1 MMLGGQSLV
10 ETGVKVLGHE
20 PDPLADDGEFVDGH
34 GEKIWKYRQYI
45 GKKAQAVTRPGEYW
59 ALLGQLVVSTKRQ
72 GPKGGS
78 GEPKKGHQCCLILR
92 MRTSGLNME
101 KEELCSAITL
111 EEEGV
116 DLKLKIV
123 SAILNIMGSKLLGDG
138 GQRAFAVELRSYAQ

>member
-1 MMLGGQSLV
+1 M

-20 PDPLADDGEFVDGH
+20 LDPLADDGEFVDGH

-78 GEPKKGHQCCLILR
+78 GEPKKGAPMLSNMKDEDLGAKHGKG
-92 MRTSGLNME
+92 RTLF
-101 KEELCSAITL
+101 CYHFR
-111 EEEGV
+111 
-116 DLKLKIV
+116 
-123 SAILNIMGSKLLGDG
+123 G
-138 GQRAFAVELRSYAQ
+138 GRSIFETEDSECNFKYNG